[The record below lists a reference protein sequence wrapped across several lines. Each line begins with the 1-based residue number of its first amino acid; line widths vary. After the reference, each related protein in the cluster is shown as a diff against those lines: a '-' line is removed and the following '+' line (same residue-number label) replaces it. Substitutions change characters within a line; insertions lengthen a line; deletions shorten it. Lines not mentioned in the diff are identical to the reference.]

1 MDKRVIRFDGWKV
14 DFSSGEISK
23 DGATHRLQDQ
33 PLQILDELVAKAGEV
48 VTREQ
53 LIARLWPKGVV
64 EYDTGLN
71 SAMRKLRVAL
81 GDDAE
86 TPRYIET
93 LPRKGYRFIAKLVDD
108 TAQTIPRLPKLL
120 SDYKPTPFETG
131 LVIGRRASD
140 RRAPLKR
147 LALGFGSILAAIALA
162 VWAWHMPGKL
172 LEVDAPPKPLPTV
185 VVLPFV
191 DMSVTQN
198 EQALCDGLTEELS
211 NWLAHIPTLRVV
223 ARTSAFAFK
232 GENIDVREI
241 GAKLG
246 ATHVLE
252 GSLRRSQDQL
262 RITVQLI
269 EAAQGLHVWSDSYD
283 LPLGNIF
290 NIEDTVS
297 RAVAEALHLQ
307 LSPDTAERWAE
318 RRSDSTN
325 GFELYLLARER
336 QRLRTAEDNLKAA
349 QYFRRALEADPRYT
363 PALTG
368 LAETLLNGLS
378 LNRTPLED
386 VKAEVEPLINRA
398 MAISPD
404 AAHVLAVKGWLLT
417 EEFKTDEALP
427 MLRRAIKI
435 NPNDASSHRF
445 LGVLHERMGQPNEA
459 LAHFSTSA
467 SLDPLD
473 FLPQVF
479 RCISLIE
486 IGQLVE
492 ATAACQRAREL
503 DPNHMWGPL
512 ATAWIERA
520 QGNNAEALRW
530 IDQARKIAPK
540 DIWLADQKIEQLLA
554 LGRTDEAFAVMREL
568 PSDGSFFSLAR
579 EASLIH
585 AAEGPKA
592 LRSFLNRHEMRDRAG
607 TGGELFELAWLQVRA
622 GDSTGA
628 KYTLAHAQRLL
639 PSSTADLYDGSQIK
653 HEYSAALIQARIEL
667 AGGDPERAKLLLDQ
681 TEKLLDTYERNG
693 GKHFGLYSLRS
704 ELHALRG
711 DKVKAEA
718 ALNAAWQA
726 GWRNTWR
733 ARQDPYLDGVRVPGA
748 SAADADPAGQ

>member
-33 PLQILDELVAKAGEV
+33 PLQILDELVQNPGEV

-71 SAMRKLRVAL
+71 SAMRKLRIAL

-93 LPRKGYRFIAKLVDD
+93 LPRKGYRFIGKLIDE
-108 TAQTIPRLPKLL
+108 AARTIPQLPKLL
-120 SDYKPTPFETG
+120 SDYQPTSFETG

-140 RRAPLKR
+140 RRAPLQR
-147 LALGFGSILAAIALA
+147 LALGFGSLLLAAVLSVV
-162 VWAWHMPGKL
+162 VWRMPGKL
-172 LEVDAPPKPLPTV
+172 FQSGPPPTPLPTV

-191 DMSVTQN
+191 DMSVSQN

-232 GENIDVREI
+232 GENVDVRQI
-241 GAKLG
+241 AATLG

-269 EAAQGLHVWSDSYD
+269 EAGQGLHVWSDSYD

-307 LSPDTAERWAE
+307 LSPDTAKQWAE
-318 RRSDSTN
+318 RRSDTTN

-336 QRLRTAEDNLKAA
+336 QRLRTADDNLKAA
-349 QYFRRALEADPRYT
+349 QYFRRAIEADPRYT

-378 LNRTPLED
+378 LNRAPLED
-386 VKAEVEPLINRA
+386 VKAEAEPLINRA
-398 MAISPD
+398 IAISPD

-427 MLRRAIKI
+427 LLQRAIKA

-445 LGVLHERMGQPNEA
+445 LGILYERLGRPNDA

-473 FLPQVF
+473 HLPQVF
-479 RCISLIE
+479 RCIGLTE
-486 IGQLVE
+486 IGQFAE
-492 ATAACQRAREL
+492 AADACQRAREL
-503 DPNHMWGPL
+503 NPSHMWGPL
-512 ATAWIERA
+512 ATSWIERA
-520 QGNNAEALRW
+520 RGNSAEAMRW
-530 IDQARKIAPK
+530 IDEARKLAPT
-540 DIWLADQKIEQLLA
+540 DIWLADQKIELLMA
-554 LGRTDEAFAVMREL
+554 MNRPEEAFAVMREL

-579 EASLIH
+579 EASLVYSDK
-585 AAEGPKA
+585 GPQA
-592 LRSFLNRHEMRDRAG
+592 LRAFINRHELRNRAG
-607 TGGELFELAWLQVRA
+607 TGGELAELARLQVFA

-639 PSSTADLYDGSQIK
+639 PSSTADLYDGSQIR
-653 HEYSAALIQARIEL
+653 HEYSAAIIQARIEL
-667 AGGDPERAKLLLDQ
+667 AGGDRDRGMKLLD
-681 TEKLLDTYERNG
+681 EEERLLDTYEKNG
-693 GKHFGLYSLRS
+693 GRHFGLHSLRADV
-704 ELHALRG
+704 HAMRG
-711 DKVKAEA
+711 DKEKAA
-718 ALNAAWQA
+718 ASLDAAWKA

-733 ARQDPYLDGVRVPGA
+733 ARHDPYYAGISLPGI
-748 SAADADPAGQ
+748 SAAAAAPAGR